1 CGQISKVTAT
11 SAVPATRAK
20 RGASSSNVSAEPTW
34 ISIGGKL
41 LTSAYRGETR
51 GLFLFTP
58 AGRYA
63 STNSLRYALW
73 IIGSTASFVASVE
86 PDSVR
91 SVHGDTSHAHAGS
104 SSRAS
109 RS

>member
-1 CGQISKVTAT
+1 ARAAA
-11 SAVPATRAK
+11 SAQRAK
-20 RGASSSNVSAEPTW
+20 RVESSTNVSAEPTW
-34 ISIGGKL
+34 ISSGRTP

-51 GLFLFTP
+51 GSFLFTP